1 MLHIKKEEK
10 KIRYRTH
17 ACMIKLAYL
26 RMDKNQVFAQF
37 AFVRRMDDRWNSVRK
52 IEIAVSWRD
61 LRQARQAYT

>member
-1 MLHIKKEEK
+1 
-10 KIRYRTH
+10 
-17 ACMIKLAYL
+17 MIKLAYL